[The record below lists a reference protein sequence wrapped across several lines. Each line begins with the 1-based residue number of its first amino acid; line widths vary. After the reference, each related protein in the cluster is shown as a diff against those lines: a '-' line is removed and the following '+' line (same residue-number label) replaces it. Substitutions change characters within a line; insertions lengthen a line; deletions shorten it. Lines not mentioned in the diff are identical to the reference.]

1 MDILKAATDWGR
13 AEAFSISFFILFGI
27 LFIITGLGFWQLGK
41 TEFARAFIYP
51 VSIAG
56 IFLLASGFGLFFS
69 NKARVGEFE
78 TAYQQDASSFVAS
91 EIERVDKTIA
101 TYQTAAF
108 KVFPAIAILGALMVM
123 FMQKP
128 VWQATG
134 VAVMATMIVFTVI
147 DSNAKSRLENYKIE
161 LDSFVANQK

>member
-27 LFIITGLGFWQLGK
+27 VFIVTGLGFWQLGK

-56 IFLLASGFGLFFS
+56 IFLLVSGLGLFFS
-69 NKARVGEFE
+69 NKARVGGFE
-78 TAYQQDASSFVAS
+78 SAYQQDSTAFVAS

-108 KVFPAIAILGALMVM
+108 KVFPAIAIIGALLIM

-134 VAVMATMIVFTVI
+134 VAVVVTMMVFMVI
-147 DSNAKSRLENYKIE
+147 DSNAKARLEDYKVE
-161 LDSFVANQK
+161 LDAFASNQK

>member
-13 AEAFSISFFILFGI
+13 AESLSISFFILLGI
-27 LFIITGLGFWQLGK
+27 LFLITGFGFWQMGK

-56 IFLLASGFGLFFS
+56 IFLLASGLGLFFS
-69 NKARVGEFE
+69 NKARVGGFE
-78 TAYQQDASSFVAS
+78 AAYNQDAPSFVAS
-91 EIERVDKTIA
+91 EIERVDKTIS
-101 TYQTAAF
+101 TYKTAAF
-108 KVFPAIAILGALMVM
+108 KVFPAIAILGALMIM

-134 VAVMATMIVFTVI
+134 VAIVATMMVFTVI
-147 DSNAKSRLENYKIE
+147 DSNAKARLEDYKVE
-161 LDSFVANQK
+161 LDAFTSNQK

>member
-41 TEFARAFIYP
+41 TEFARGFIYP
-51 VSIAG
+51 ISIAG
-56 IFLLASGFGLFFS
+56 IFMLVSGLGLFFS
-69 NKARVGEFE
+69 NKSRVASFE
-78 TAYQQDASSFVAS
+78 SAYTEDASAFVIS

-108 KVFPAIAILGALMVM
+108 KVFPAIAILGALLIM

-134 VAVMATMIVFTVI
+134 VAIVATMMVFTVI
-147 DSNAKSRLENYKIE
+147 DSNAKARLENYKVE
-161 LDSFVANQK
+161 LDAFTSNQ